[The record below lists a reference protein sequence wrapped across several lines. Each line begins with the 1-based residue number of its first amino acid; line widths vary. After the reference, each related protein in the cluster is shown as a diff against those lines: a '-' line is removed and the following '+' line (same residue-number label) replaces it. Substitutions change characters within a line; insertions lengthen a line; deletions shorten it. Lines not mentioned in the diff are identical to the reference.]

1 MKLSLLVNLTLV
13 WLFAPIT
20 HAQEPSTPKPNILY
34 ILADDLGYGDVHAL
48 NPIRGKISTPHLD
61 QLIADGLLFSNA
73 HSGSSVCTPT
83 RYGLLTG
90 RYAWRT
96 HLQSGVLNGDS
107 KALISPNRLTVP
119 AYLKTQ
125 GYFTAAI
132 GKWHLG
138 MTLPPPQNLEVP
150 ITDGPT
156 TRGFDYFFGI
166 SASLDM
172 PPFAF
177 IENNHYTESPTA
189 VKSWVRKGPA
199 APSFE
204 AADALPTLTQKSI
217 AFIDGRSKIK
227 NPPPFFLYVP
237 LTSPHTPILPSP
249 QWQGKSAL
257 GPYGDFV
264 MQTDD
269 AVGQILAALDK
280 ADLRKN
286 TLVIFTSDN
295 GCSPAAGTARLEKL
309 GHFPSGEFRGY
320 KADIWD
326 GGHRVPFIVRWPN
339 VVTPGSS
346 SSLAICHTDLLAT
359 CAEISGVPLP
369 ETAGE
374 DSFSFLPILL
384 GREPKIPRA
393 PVIHHSINGKFA
405 IRDRQW
411 KLALCS
417 GSGGWSKGPGVQSP
431 QLYDF
436 NTDPSETNNLAT
448 AHPEIV
454 AELTS
459 KLEKIINDGRST
471 AGPKQANDQ
480 PVKWSAN

>member
-1 MKLSLLVNLTLV
+1 M
-13 WLFAPIT
+13 
-20 HAQEPSTPKPNILY
+20 IL
-34 ILADDLGYGDVHAL
+34 I
-48 NPIRGKISTPHLD
+48 
-61 QLIADGLLFSNA
+61 
-73 HSGSSVCTPT
+73 PT
-83 RYGLLTG
+83 
-90 RYAWRT
+90 
-96 HLQSGVLNGDS
+96 
-107 KALISPNRLTVP
+107 
-119 AYLKTQ
+119 
-125 GYFTAAI
+125 
-132 GKWHLG
+132 
-138 MTLPPPQNLEVP
+138 PQNLQSP

-177 IENNHYTESPTA
+177 IENNHYTEAPTA

-204 AADALPTLTQKSI
+204 AVDALPTLTQKSI

-227 NPPPFFLYVP
+227 NAPPFFLYVP

-249 QWQGKSAL
+249 QWQGKSPL

-359 CAEISGVPLP
+359 CADISGVPLP

-393 PVIHHSINGKFA
+393 PVMETRPLLGKWRVVERSWGA
-405 IRDRQW
+405 VAS
-411 KLALCS
+411 AL
-417 GSGGWSKGPGVQSP
+417 
-431 QLYDF
+431 
-436 NTDPSETNNLAT
+436 
-448 AHPEIV
+448 
-454 AELTS
+454 
-459 KLEKIINDGRST
+459 
-471 AGPKQANDQ
+471 
-480 PVKWSAN
+480 